1 MFYSG
6 FDNLFHM
13 GPWSQIPIL
22 GLGLLLSGRVLT
34 ERVDALSL
42 CLSILLN
49 EHFSALALIVSNTVG
64 READRVLQT
73 QDV

>member
-1 MFYSG
+1 MLYTG

-34 ERVDALSL
+34 EHVDALSL
-42 CLSILLN
+42 CLSILPN
-49 EHFSALALIVSNTVG
+49 EHFSALALIVSNTIG
-64 READRVLQT
+64 RKADRVLRT
-73 QDV
+73 EDA